1 MSNNKANNDNTNYWP
16 LIILSV
22 GVVGLFAL
30 SWWWLTVTINNPEK
44 QAQFGGQFGAVN
56 ALFSGLAF
64 AGLIFT
70 IILQKKELS
79 LQREELTETRAE
91 LRGQK
96 EQMEEQNKTLQI
108 QRFESTFF
116 HMLELH
122 QQNVCEISVGNDHGR
137 LAFNRFFEIL
147 RARYQAV
154 VKTVNEIMDD
164 KSNNLRE
171 KVILSKWNEA
181 KVNDFCM
188 RYAYGH
194 FFYGR
199 DYHVSYLSDSDS
211 RSIEECVSFNMP
223 HNMSI
228 PMGHS
233 NLYTTVYFSSQL
245 GHYYRHIYHIVRF
258 VEHQNIL
265 DDNEKYQ
272 YVKML
277 RSQLS
282 DDEQVLFYYNALSAM
297 GEPWIRHKE
306 GELPLIIKYKLIK
319 NIPHYIHYFYNDPR
333 KQFAKE
339 IAQWRELH
347 HNKHFFEQL
356 VQL

>member
-44 QAQFGGQFGAVN
+44 QAQFGDQFGAVN

-265 DDNEKYQ
+265 DDNE
-272 YVKML
+272 V
-277 RSQLS
+277 R
-282 DDEQVLFYYNALSAM
+282 
-297 GEPWIRHKE
+297 
-306 GELPLIIKYKLIK
+306 KLIHNLMELEDGTTIDTIYLECIREFQDK
-319 NIPHYIHYFYNDPR
+319 YFNMKPND
-333 KQFAKE
+333 
-339 IAQWRELH
+339 WRH
-347 HNKHFFEQL
+347 L
-356 VQL
+356 VRDYVREVTKRPDLQENEVFRFSMAG